1 MNKVIE
7 TMMNHRTRRSFVK
20 GNELPKEHLD
30 QIIECS
36 KQASS

>member
-20 GNELPKEHLD
+20 GNELPKRTFR
-30 QIIECS
+30 S
-36 KQASS
+36 NYWMF